1 MDNKIYRSMYY
12 NYNRIKFIESVNQN
26 IARYSNQYRARSIK
40 HLKQH
45 ERRALETNFLSF
57 QSTTSLV

>member
-1 MDNKIYRSMYY
+1 MYY
-12 NYNRIKFIESVNQN
+12 NYSRIKFIESVNQN